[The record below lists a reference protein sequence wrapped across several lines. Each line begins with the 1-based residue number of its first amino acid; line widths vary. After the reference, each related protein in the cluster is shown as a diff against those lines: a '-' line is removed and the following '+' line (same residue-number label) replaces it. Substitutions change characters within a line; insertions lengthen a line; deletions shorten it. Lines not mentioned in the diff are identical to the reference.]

1 MRRARILHLRAS
13 NFVGGPE
20 HQLLRYARLERD
32 GEFELTLGS
41 FVGPGEGADFMRA
54 VEDSRLQ
61 ALSLPAKSVVS
72 SFRALVELIR
82 ERQFD
87 LLCAHGYKADI
98 LSIAAGRLTGTPV
111 ACFLRGWTG
120 ENRKVRL
127 YENADKLALFFADRI
142 VCLSQLQALKLSKQ
156 ASLAKKVRIIANAI
170 DVPEIDD
177 GSRLRA
183 GTELRRRL
191 GLPPNC
197 QVVATGGRLSPEKGV
212 SDFLHAISLIAPQF
226 KETRFVIFGEGV
238 ERLDLDNTAS
248 ALGIKKQ
255 VIFAGF
261 HPDLRSLLP
270 GVDLLV
276 NPSHSEE
283 MPNIVLEAM
292 AAGVPV
298 LATRV
303 GGLEEISGSN
313 GALRL
318 VPPGKPPVLAQE
330 ISHLLSKSALA
341 NELGCAG
348 QRRAKEAY
356 SLDRQRSQFH
366 ALYQELIARPQTT
379 ANSAPVEIPVVAP
392 SSWKRPFHVGEPLPF
407 LSIVMPV
414 RNEEHHVGD
423 VLSQLAS
430 QNYPHD
436 RFEILVV
443 DGNST
448 DGTAEVV
455 EVFARAA
462 SVSVRML
469 ENPAQLSSA
478 GRNIGARNSSGEF
491 VIYVDGHCHIPNASM
506 LRDHVDLFE
515 KTGADCLCRPQPLTM
530 PGNTGFQ
537 NVVANARATALGH
550 GLDSTV
556 YAADWEGPVNPS
568 SSGSS
573 YRRSVFDLIG
583 YYDESFDACEDVEF
597 NFRLFEAGVSS
608 YLSPRLTVLYQPRRT
623 LGSLGQQMIRYGRG
637 RYRLMRKH
645 PRAFSAGQIIPALFL
660 IWLAFTGAASFYSS
674 RVLLVFVGTLLL
686 YLSVVLGFSARLAF
700 RYGWR
705 YLFQAPAVYA
715 VIHMGLGTGI
725 LMELVSNLLG
735 RRKPRNNPVD
745 SVSVHVEPSAS
756 VAQSLGASCDKR
768 AAAKMQEFAEHH
780 GNVASPRR
788 IPRG

>member
-20 HQLLRYARLERD
+20 QQLLRYAQLERD
-32 GEFELTLGS
+32 DEFELTLGS

-61 ALSLPAKSVVS
+61 ALSLPAKSLTS
-72 SFRALVELIR
+72 SFRALVKLIH

-127 YENADKLALFFADRI
+127 YESADKLALFFADRI
-142 VCLSQLQALKLSKQ
+142 VCLSHLQALKLSKQ
-156 ASLAKKVRIIANAI
+156 ASLAKKIRIITNAI

-177 GSRLRA
+177 GSRIRA

-191 GLPPNC
+191 GLPLNC

-212 SDFLHAISLIAPQF
+212 SDFLQAISLIAPQF
-226 KETRFVIFGEGV
+226 KDTRFVIFGEGV
-238 ERLDLDNTAS
+238 QRFDLDNSTS

-255 VIFAGF
+255 VTFAGF

-298 LATRV
+298 LETRV
-303 GGLEEISGSN
+303 GGLEEISGSD

-318 VPPGKPPVLAQE
+318 VPPGKPAILAQE
-330 ISHLLSKSALA
+330 IGHLLSNPALA
-341 NELGCAG
+341 NDLGCAG
-348 QRRAKEAY
+348 QTRAKEAF
-356 SLDRQRSQFH
+356 SLDRQCSQFH
-366 ALYQELIARPQTT
+366 ALYHELIASPQAT
-379 ANSAPVEIPVVAP
+379 ASSAPVEIPVGT
-392 SSWKRPFHVGEPLPF
+392 SFSWKPPFHVGEPLPF
-407 LSIVMPV
+407 LSIVIPV
-414 RNEEHHVGD
+414 RNEERHIGD
-423 VLSQLAS
+423 VLSQLES

-455 EVFARAA
+455 EEFARPA

-506 LRDHVDLFE
+506 LRDAVDLFE

-530 PGNTGFQ
+530 PGNTNFQ

-556 YAADWEGPVNPS
+556 YTAGWEGPVNPS
-568 SSGSS
+568 SSGAS
-573 YRRSVFDLIG
+573 YRRSVFDRIG

-597 NFRLFEAGVSS
+597 NFRVFEAGLSS
-608 YLSPRLTVLYQPRRT
+608 YLSPCLKILYQPRQT
-623 LGSLGQQMIRYGRG
+623 LSSLWQQMTRYGRG

-645 PRAFSAGQIIPALFL
+645 PRAISAGQVIPALFL
-660 IWLAFTGAASFYSS
+660 IWLALTGAASFYSS
-674 RVLLVFVGTLLL
+674 RVTLIFVGTLLL
-686 YLSVVLGFSARLAF
+686 YLSVVLGFSAGLAIG
-700 RYGWR
+700 YGWR
-705 YLFQAPAVYA
+705 YLFQTPAVYA
-715 VIHMGLGTGI
+715 VIHMGLGTGF
-725 LMELVSNLLG
+725 LMELVSDLLG
-735 RRKPRNNPVD
+735 RRKPRNNRVD
-745 SVSVHVEPSAS
+745 SVSAHVEPSAS
-756 VAQSLGASCDKR
+756 AAPSEAASRDKR
-768 AAAKMQEFAEHH
+768 AAAEMHEFAEHQID
-780 GNVASPRR
+780 VAGLRR
-788 IPRG
+788 IRRG

>member
-20 HQLLRYARLERD
+20 QQLLRYAQFERG

-72 SFRALVELIR
+72 SFRALVELIH

-127 YENADKLALFFADRI
+127 YESADKLALFFADRI

-170 DVPEIDD
+170 DVPEIDG

-183 GTELRRRL
+183 GAELRRRL

-212 SDFLHAISLIAPQF
+212 GDFLQAISLIAPKF
-226 KETRFVIFGEGV
+226 NETRFVIFGDGV
-238 ERLDLDNTAS
+238 ERLDLDNSAS

-255 VIFAGF
+255 VTFAGF

-303 GGLEEISGSN
+303 GGLEEISGAD

-318 VPPGKPPVLAQE
+318 VPPGKPALLAQE
-330 ISHLLSKSALA
+330 ISHLLSNVALA
-341 NELGCAG
+341 NELSCAG
-348 QRRAKEAY
+348 QKRAKEAY
-356 SLDRQRSQFH
+356 SLDRQRSEFH
-366 ALYQELIARPQTT
+366 ALYQELVALPQTT
-379 ANSAPVEIPVVAP
+379 ASSAPLEIPVGT
-392 SSWKRPFHVGEPLPF
+392 SFSWKPSFHLGKPLPF

-414 RNEEHHVGD
+414 RNEERHIGD
-423 VLSQLAS
+423 VLSQLES

-443 DGNST
+443 EGNST

-455 EVFARAA
+455 AEFARPA
-462 SVSVRML
+462 SVSVRVL
-469 ENPAQLSSA
+469 QNPAQLSSA

-506 LRDHVDLFE
+506 LRDAVDLFE

-530 PGNTGFQ
+530 PGNTNFQ
-537 NVVANARATALGH
+537 NVVANTRATALGH

-556 YAADWEGPVNPS
+556 YTADWEGLVNPS
-568 SSGSS
+568 SSGAS
-573 YRRSVFDLIG
+573 YRRSVFDRIG
-583 YYDESFDACEDVEF
+583 YFDESFDACEDVEF
-597 NFRLFEAGVSS
+597 NFRVFEAGLSS
-608 YLSPRLTVLYQPRRT
+608 FLSPRLTVLYQPRKT
-623 LGSLGQQMIRYGRG
+623 LSSLWQQMTRYGRG

-645 PRAFSAGQIIPALFL
+645 PRAFSAGQVIPALFL
-660 IWLAFTGAASFYSS
+660 IWLALIGAASFYSS

-686 YLSVVLGFSARLAF
+686 YLGVVLGFSASLAIG
-700 RYGWR
+700 YGWR

-715 VIHMGLGTGI
+715 VIHMGLGTGF
-725 LMELVSNLLG
+725 LMELVSDLFG
-735 RRKPRNNPVD
+735 RRKARNNHVD

-756 VAQSLGASCDKR
+756 ADQSEGASRDKST
-768 AAAKMQEFAEHH
+768 AAKMHEFAEHH
-780 GNVASPRR
+780 VNVPSPRR
-788 IPRG
+788 IRRG

>member
-20 HQLLRYARLERD
+20 HQLLRYAQLERD

-41 FVGPGEGADFMRA
+41 FVGPCEGVDFMRA
-54 VEDSRLQ
+54 VKDCKLQ
-61 ALSLPAKSVVS
+61 ALSLPATSLVS
-72 SFRALVELIR
+72 CFRALVQRIQ
-82 ERQFD
+82 ERRFD

-142 VCLSQLQALKLSKQ
+142 VCLTELQALKLSRT

-170 DVPEIDD
+170 DVSEIDG

-183 GTELRRRL
+183 RAELRRRL
-191 GLPPNC
+191 GLPPSC
-197 QVVATGGRLSPEKGV
+197 QVVATGGRLSPEKAVG
-212 SDFLHAISLIAPQF
+212 DFLQAISLIAPQF
-226 KETRFVIFGEGV
+226 KETRFVVFGEGV
-238 ERLDLDNTAS
+238 ERLDLDNRAS
-248 ALGIKKQ
+248 TLGIKKQ
-255 VIFAGF
+255 VTFAGF

-303 GGLEEISGSN
+303 GGLEEISGAN

-318 VPPGKPPVLAQE
+318 VPPGKPAVLAEE
-330 ISHLLSKSALA
+330 ISRLLSNQMLA
-341 NELGCAG
+341 NEFSCAG
-348 QRRAKEAY
+348 QKRVKEAY

-366 ALYQELIARPQTT
+366 ALYQELIASPQTT
-379 ANSAPVEIPVVAP
+379 ASAAPVEIPVGTLFSAKP
-392 SSWKRPFHVGEPLPF
+392 PIHAGEPLPF
-407 LSIVMPV
+407 LSIVMPL
-414 RNEEHHVGD
+414 RNEERHIGD
-423 VLSQLAS
+423 VLSQLES
-430 QNYPHD
+430 QNYPRD

-443 DGNST
+443 DGKST
-448 DGTAEVV
+448 DSTAEVV
-455 EVFARAA
+455 EGFARRA

-469 ENPAQLSSA
+469 QNPAQLSSA
-478 GRNIGARNSSGEF
+478 GRNIGARNSRGEF
-491 VIYVDGHCHIPNASM
+491 VLYVDGHCHIPNSSM
-506 LRDHVDLFE
+506 LRDAVDLFE

-530 PGNTGFQ
+530 PGNTNFQ
-537 NVVANARATALGH
+537 NVVANTRATALGH

-556 YAADWEGPVNPS
+556 YTAQWEGLVNPS
-568 SSGSS
+568 SSGAS
-573 YRRSVFDLIG
+573 YRRSVFDRIG

-597 NFRLFEAGVSS
+597 NFRVFEARLSS
-608 YLSPRLTVLYQPRRT
+608 YLSPRLTILYQPRRT
-623 LGSLGQQMIRYGRG
+623 LSSLWQQMSRYGRG

-660 IWLAFTGAASFYSS
+660 IWLVLTGAASFYSP
-674 RVLLVFVGTLLL
+674 RVLVIFAGTVLL
-686 YLSVVLGFSARLAF
+686 YLSVVLGFSAGLAV
-700 RYGWR
+700 RHGWR

-715 VIHMGLGTGI
+715 VIHAGLGTGF

-735 RRKPRNNPVD
+735 RRKPRNNPVG
-745 SVSVHVEPSAS
+745 SVPAQVELSTSA
-756 VAQSLGASCDKR
+756 AQSLGSSRDER
-768 AAAKMQEFAEHH
+768 AAATMQEFVEHR
-780 GNVASPRR
+780 GNVASPPR

>member
-41 FVGPGEGADFMRA
+41 FAGPAEGVDFLRA
-54 VEDSRLQ
+54 AEECKIQ
-61 ALSLPAKSVVS
+61 TLSLPATSLVS
-72 SFRALVELIR
+72 SLRALVKGIH

-98 LSIAAGRLTGTPV
+98 LSVVAGRLTGTPV
-111 ACFLRGWTG
+111 ACCLRGWTG

-127 YENADKLALFFADRI
+127 YEKADKLALFFADRI
-142 VCLSQLQALKLSKQ
+142 VCLSQLQALKLSRT
-156 ASLAKKVRIIANAI
+156 ASLAKKVRTIANAI
-170 DVPEIDD
+170 DVPEVDA

-183 GTELRRRL
+183 GAELRERL

-197 QVVATGGRLSPEKGV
+197 QVVASGGRLSPEKAVG
-212 SDFLHAISLIAPQF
+212 DFLQAISLLPPQF
-226 KETRFVIFGEGV
+226 KGTRFVVFGEGV
-238 ERLDLDNTAS
+238 ERPALENTAS
-248 ALGIKKQ
+248 ALGIKEQ
-255 VIFAGF
+255 VTFAGF
-261 HPDLRSLLP
+261 HSDLRSLLP
-270 GVDLLV
+270 GIDLLV

-303 GGLEEISGSN
+303 GGLEEISGAN

-318 VPPGKPPVLAQE
+318 VPPGKPAVLVEE
-330 ISHLLSKSALA
+330 ITHLLSNQTLA
-341 NELGCAG
+341 NELRCAG
-348 QRRAKEAY
+348 QKRAKEVY
-356 SLDRQRSQFH
+356 SLEQQRSQFH
-366 ALYQELIARPQTT
+366 ALYQELIASPLAT
-379 ANSAPVEIPVVAP
+379 ASSAPAEIPVGTS
-392 SSWKRPFHVGEPLPF
+392 SSWKPAVHVGESLPF

-414 RNEEHHVGD
+414 RNEERHIGD
-423 VLSQLAS
+423 VLSQLES
-430 QNYPHD
+430 QNYPRD

-448 DGTAEVV
+448 DRTAEVV
-455 EVFARAA
+455 EGFARPA
-462 SVSVRML
+462 SVSVKLL

-478 GRNIGARNSSGEF
+478 ARNIGARNSRGEF

-530 PGNTGFQ
+530 PGNTDFQ
-537 NVVANARATALGH
+537 NVVASARATALGH

-556 YAADWEGPVNPS
+556 YTADWEGAVNPS
-568 SSGSS
+568 SSGAS
-573 YRRSVFDLIG
+573 YRRSVFDRIG

-597 NFRLFEAGVSS
+597 NFRLFQAGLPS
-608 YLSPRLTVLYQPRRT
+608 YLSPRLKILYQPRRT
-623 LGSLGQQMIRYGRG
+623 LRALWQQMIRYGRG

-645 PRAFSAGQIIPALFL
+645 PRTRSVAQVIPALFL
-660 IWLAFTGAASFYSS
+660 IWLAFTGAASFYSP
-674 RVLLVFVGTLLL
+674 RILVIFIGTLLL
-686 YLSVVLGFSARLAF
+686 YLGVVLGFSAGLAV
-700 RYGWR
+700 RHGWR

-715 VIHMGLGTGI
+715 VIHMGLGTGF
-725 LMELVSNLLG
+725 LTEFVSTLFG
-735 RRKPRNNPVD
+735 RRKRRNNRVD
-745 SVSVHVEPSAS
+745 SVSVPGEPSAS
-756 VAQSLGASCDKR
+756 AAESSGGSRDKSVAAN
-768 AAAKMQEFAEHH
+768 MQEFVELQ
-780 GNVASPRR
+780 GNVASSRR
-788 IPRG
+788 VPRG

>member
-20 HQLLRYARLERD
+20 QQLLRYAQLERE

-41 FVGPGEGADFMRA
+41 FVGPGEGADFLQA
-54 VEDSRLQ
+54 AQDCKIQ
-61 ALSLPAKSVVS
+61 ALSLPATSLAS
-72 SFRALVELIR
+72 CFRALVKRIE
-82 ERQFD
+82 ERPFD

-127 YENADKLALFFADRI
+127 YESADKLALFFADRI
-142 VCLSQLQALKLSKQ
+142 VCLSQLQALKLSRT
-156 ASLAKKVRIIANAI
+156 ASLAKKVRVIANAI
-170 DVPEIDD
+170 DVPEID
-177 GSRLRA
+177 GGVRLRA
-183 GTELRRRL
+183 AAELRRRL

-197 QVVATGGRLSPEKGV
+197 QVVATGGRLSPEKAVG
-212 SDFLHAISLIAPQF
+212 DFLQAISLLAPPC

-238 ERLDLDNTAS
+238 ERLALDNRAS

-255 VIFAGF
+255 VTFAGF

-276 NPSHSEE
+276 NPSRSEE

-303 GGLEEISGSN
+303 GGLEEISGPD

-318 VPPGKPPVLAQE
+318 VPAGKPAVLAQE
-330 ISHLLSKSALA
+330 ISQLLGNATLA
-341 NELGCAG
+341 NELSCAG
-348 QRRAKEAY
+348 QKRAREAY

-366 ALYQELIARPQTT
+366 ALYQELVALPQTT
-379 ANSAPVEIPVVAP
+379 ASSAPMEIPVGTSFSGKP
-392 SSWKRPFHVGEPLPF
+392 PFHAGEPLPF

-414 RNEEHHVGD
+414 RNEERHIGA
-423 VLSQLAS
+423 VLSQLES
-430 QNYPHD
+430 QNYPRD

-455 EVFARAA
+455 AGFARAA

-469 ENPAQLSSA
+469 GNPAQLSSA
-478 GRNIGARNSSGEF
+478 GRNIGARNCRGEF
-491 VIYVDGHCHIPNASM
+491 VIYVDGHCHILNASL

-530 PGNTGFQ
+530 PGNTNFQ
-537 NVVANARATALGH
+537 NVVGSARSTALGH

-568 SSGSS
+568 SSGAC
-573 YRRSVFDLIG
+573 YRRSVFDRIG

-597 NFRLFEAGVSS
+597 NFRVFEAGLSS
-608 YLSPRLTVLYQPRRT
+608 YLSPRLTVRYQPRQT
-623 LGSLGQQMIRYGRG
+623 LGSLWQQMARYGRG
-637 RYRLMRKH
+637 RYRFLRKH
-645 PRAFSAGQIIPALFL
+645 PRAFSAGQVIPALFL
-660 IWLAFTGAASFYSS
+660 IWLALSGAASFYSS
-674 RVLLVFVGTLLL
+674 RLLPVFVGTLLL
-686 YLSVVLGFSARLAF
+686 YFGAVLGFSAGLAI

-705 YLFQAPAVYA
+705 YLFQAPPVYA
-715 VIHMGLGTGI
+715 VIHMGLGTGF
-725 LMELVSNLLG
+725 LMELVSDLFG
-735 RRKPRNNPVD
+735 SRKTRNNHVD
-745 SVSVHVEPSAS
+745 SVSVPVELSAPA
-756 VAQSLGASCDKR
+756 AQSEGAGRDKST
-768 AAAKMQEFAEHH
+768 AAEMQEFAGQHV
-780 GNVASPRR
+780 NASSPRR
-788 IPRG
+788 IRRG

>member
-41 FVGPGEGADFMRA
+41 FVGPGEGVDFMRA
-54 VEDSRLQ
+54 VEDCKIQ
-61 ALSLPAKSVVS
+61 TLSLPATSLVS
-72 SFRALVELIR
+72 SFRALVKRIH

-127 YENADKLALFFADRI
+127 YESADKLALFFADRI
-142 VCLSQLQALKLSKQ
+142 VCLSQLQALKLSKT
-156 ASLAKKVRIIANAI
+156 ASLAKKVRTIANAI
-170 DVPEIDD
+170 DVPEVDG

-183 GTELRRRL
+183 GAELRRRL
-191 GLPPNC
+191 GLPSNC
-197 QVVATGGRLSPEKGV
+197 QVVATGGRLSPEKALG
-212 SDFLHAISLIAPQF
+212 DFLQAISLIASQF

-238 ERLDLDNTAS
+238 ERLDLENRAS

-255 VIFAGF
+255 VTFAGF

-303 GGLEEISGSN
+303 GGLEEISGAN

-318 VPPGKPPVLAQE
+318 VPPGKPAVLAEE
-330 ISHLLSKSALA
+330 IGHLLSNQTLA
-341 NELGCAG
+341 NEFSCAG
-348 QRRAKEAY
+348 QKRAREAY

-366 ALYQELIARPQTT
+366 ALYQELVASPETT
-379 ANSAPVEIPVVAP
+379 ASSAPVEIPVGTSFSCKP
-392 SSWKRPFHVGEPLPF
+392 PIRVGEPLPF

-414 RNEEHHVGD
+414 RNEERHIGD
-423 VLSQLAS
+423 VLAQLES
-430 QNYPHD
+430 QNYPRD

-448 DGTAEVV
+448 DGTVAIV
-455 EVFARAA
+455 EGFARLAA
-462 SVSVRML
+462 VSVKML
-469 ENPAQLSSA
+469 QNPAQLSSA
-478 GRNIGARNSSGEF
+478 GRNIGARNSRGEF
-491 VIYVDGHCHIPNASM
+491 VIYVDGHCRIPNASM
-506 LRDHVDLFE
+506 LRDHIDLFE

-530 PGNTGFQ
+530 PGNTNFQ
-537 NVVANARATALGH
+537 NVVANTRATALGH

-556 YAADWEGPVNPS
+556 YTADWEGLVNPS
-568 SSGSS
+568 SSGAS
-573 YRRSVFDLIG
+573 YRRSVFDRIG

-597 NFRLFEAGVSS
+597 NFRVFEAGLPS
-608 YLSPRLTVLYQPRRT
+608 YLSPRLKILYQPRRT
-623 LGSLGQQMIRYGRG
+623 LSSLWQQMMRYGRG

-660 IWLAFTGAASFYSS
+660 IWLAFTGAASFYSP
-674 RVLLVFVGTLLL
+674 RVLVIFGGTLLL
-686 YLSVVLGFSARLAF
+686 YLGVVLGFSAGLAV
-700 RYGWR
+700 RHGWR

-715 VIHMGLGTGI
+715 VIHVGLGTGF
-725 LMELVSNLLG
+725 LRQLVSNLLG
-735 RRKPRNNPVD
+735 RRKPQNNRVD
-745 SVSVHVEPSAS
+745 PVSVHVELSAS
-756 VAQSLGASCDKR
+756 AAQSLGASRDKR

-780 GNVASPRR
+780 GNVASSRSIRR
-788 IPRG
+788 G